1 MPFLAESEIDKQ
13 RRLQNAGQSGQTVA
27 GPSGVITSG
36 TQSGPAPKGPTKSGS
51 YTNLQSYLSANKE
64 QASDM
69 ANRVVGN
76 IENQGSQAKS
86 AVDSIQSGFKSK
98 VDESVVR
105 PNDNLINE
113 AASNPTEFIKDQ
125 DRVQQFTKMR
135 DAQYKGPVNLVD
147 EAGFA
152 DAQKK
157 AQNVQS
163 RLKATETEAG
173 RFGLVQEQFGKPTY
187 TRGQQR
193 LDQLLLQNDPTAK
206 QKFADVR
213 NQLSGLD
220 EYLNRAATTAS
231 SYAQQ
236 AKQDTENARQMVENR
251 FLGTQGLVPQFK
263 NDLDY
268 RAQKIQEDAGARAQ
282 MAESIIKGIIGGV
295 PTTKLGT
302 EDDSAAVYRNALSD
316 LGVNQDQVNTL
327 LAKQKELKDSYGAE
341 FDPMEFLQRVSSP
354 SDITRDTVASADEY
368 ARYQALRQLLGLED
382 QYFMDSTRLGTATP
396 DTVDYKYEDALNAVT
411 GRLTQAEADKR
422 AAEQAEQERRNRE
435 ASPSS
440 GDIWDSVE
448 HVGDTIT
455 GGIAD
460 TTNMVTQPIAR
471 TGNWLKKRFSDERL
485 KTDVKKTNFSDIE
498 KYLKGKY

>member
-1 MPFLAESEIDKQ
+1 
-13 RRLQNAGQSGQTVA
+13 
-27 GPSGVITSG
+27 
-36 TQSGPAPKGPTKSGS
+36 
-51 YTNLQSYLSANKE
+51 
-64 QASDM
+64 
-69 ANRVVGN
+69 
-76 IENQGSQAKS
+76 
-86 AVDSIQSGFKSK
+86 
-98 VDESVVR
+98 
-105 PNDNLINE
+105 
-113 AASNPTEFIKDQ
+113 
-125 DRVQQFTKMR
+125 
-135 DAQYKGPVNLVD
+135 
-147 EAGFA
+147 
-152 DAQKK
+152 
-157 AQNVQS
+157 
-163 RLKATETEAG
+163 
-173 RFGLVQEQFGKPTY
+173 
-187 TRGQQR
+187 
-193 LDQLLLQNDPTAK
+193 
-206 QKFADVR
+206 
-213 NQLSGLD
+213 
-220 EYLNRAATTAS
+220 
-231 SYAQQ
+231 
-236 AKQDTENARQMVENR
+236 MVENR

-263 NDLDY
+263 NDLDS
-268 RAQKIQEDAGARAQ
+268 RAQQIQEDAGARAQ

-354 SDITRDTVASADEY
+354 SDITRDTVASADEF
-368 ARYQALRQLLGLED
+368 AKYQALRQLLGLED
-382 QYFMDSTRLGTATP
+382 QYFTDSTRLGTATP